1 LFLGYDRIDH
11 KRESKVKFVKA
22 LSIVGVMALSGA
34 FVGCLNDSGPSSSE
48 GGEARLLI
56 QAGVKDVNK
65 AGNLRKSSVI
75 TLEKL
80 IITMTSHIGTDS
92 VIRDTILASDTS
104 GSSFTSV
111 STSDQTFAKNYSVKP
126 FRNYTIEVKTLD
138 VNDSII
144 HYHSTTADSMK
155 AGETRPITVSLTSR
169 FVMYEAKF
177 SLPDSL
183 NFTAID
189 VKQKLNIDRVL
200 MIVDGDTV
208 ADSSR
213 VTPFSSAPTVH
224 TVRFDYMNV
233 TDTPDVKIEFYGRV
247 GDDTTVYKMFEYLFE
262 NVSPTNESP
271 TPVQGVYTG
280 PPSSSIGAF
289 TGLTINIGKV
299 GTVVFQPILNPNVS
313 AKQAVKD

>member
-1 LFLGYDRIDH
+1 
-11 KRESKVKFVKA
+11 VKFVKA
-22 LSIVGVMALSGA
+22 LSIVGIVALSGS
-34 FVGCLNDSGPSSSE
+34 FVGCLNDSSSSSTDR
-48 GGEARLLI
+48 EARLFI
-56 QAGVKDVNK
+56 QAGVKDVNNAK
-65 AGNLRKSSVI
+65 ALGKSSVI

-92 VIRDTILASDTS
+92 TIRDTILANDSLT
-104 GSSFTSV
+104 SSFKTI
-111 STSDQTFAKNYSVKP
+111 STSNQTFAKNYSVKP
-126 FRNYTIEVKTLD
+126 GRNYVIEVKTLD
-138 VNDSII
+138 INDSII
-144 HYHSTTADSMK
+144 HYDTVHANGML
-155 AGETRPITVSLTSR
+155 AGETRPISVTLTSR

-271 TPVQGVYTG
+271 TPVQGIYTG